1 MVKRVVELSH
11 FQREKMLKRCESSN
25 ATRSHWH
32 DVILREESESKI
44 ETGHCCSGCYVT
56 YDCATIII
64 LVGKTTANAN
74 HTS

>member
-64 LVGKTTANAN
+64 LVGKTTANA
-74 HTS
+74 S